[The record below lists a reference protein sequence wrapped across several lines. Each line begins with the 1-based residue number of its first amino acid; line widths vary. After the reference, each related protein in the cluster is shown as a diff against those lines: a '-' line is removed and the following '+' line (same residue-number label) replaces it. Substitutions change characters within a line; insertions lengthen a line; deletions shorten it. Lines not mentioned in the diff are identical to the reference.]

1 MPDGPSD
8 THTAAGHGP
17 HAGLSAQLELTVGAE
32 DTADHFRSGDV
43 PVLATPRL
51 LALCEEATCRA
62 TDGHLTAAQSS
73 VATRV
78 QFDHLAPVGL
88 GSVVLAEATL
98 VKVEGRRLIFTVSAA
113 RLEAEGGGLVGAG
126 RVTRVVVDRSAF
138 LAKAGT
144 PGKPSAA
151 TPAATGGPRLLAG
164 AGPVVAAFVTFG
176 LFWGSWAVMLFN
188 IQHAF
193 SLNDAQLGVLLAVAI
208 AVAGAS
214 TAVMAHL
221 ADRVGA
227 RRLLWIALFAWS
239 VLLCVLALTREKW
252 AFATVLVLVEVA
264 GGSIDTAMNAEASHR
279 LVGNPSALV
288 RLHALFNAG
297 ALTGAA
303 VAALVIHAGVSWR
316 WVWPGVAVV
325 ALVIGVW
332 ALVTDPGTA
341 LSPAQAGGAGQTTHP
356 LRRLRRD
363 GLLVLLLVFALA
375 EVTEG
380 GVDTWGVLYLRNH
393 LATGVLLGAGAYVVG
408 QLMAA
413 TTRGAGGSLLGRL
426 TTRKALIVGGCV
438 AGGGI
443 LLESVSPVAGVAAL
457 GLALGAGGA
466 SLFWP
471 LVMST
476 VSRLASQ
483 VVSAVGTFTAAGYVG
498 WVAGAPIVGWVSQS
512 LGPARGLQVLAL
524 ASFGVAACTYFGPHR
539 RLAEGDSG

>member
-1 MPDGPSD
+1 M
-8 THTAAGHGP
+8 
-17 HAGLSAQLELTVGAE
+17 
-32 DTADHFRSGDV
+32 
-43 PVLATPRL
+43 
-51 LALCEEATCRA
+51 
-62 TDGHLTAAQSS
+62 
-73 VATRV
+73 
-78 QFDHLAPVGL
+78 
-88 GSVVLAEATL
+88 
-98 VKVEGRRLIFTVSAA
+98 
-113 RLEAEGGGLVGAG
+113 
-126 RVTRVVVDRSAF
+126 
-138 LAKAGT
+138 
-144 PGKPSAA
+144 
-151 TPAATGGPRLLAG
+151 
-164 AGPVVAAFVTFG
+164 VAAFFTFG
-176 LFWGSWAVMLFN
+176 LFWGSWAVMLFD
-188 IQHAF
+188 IQRAF

-208 AVAGAS
+208 AMAGVS
-214 TAVMAHL
+214 SAVMAHL

-239 VLLCVLALTREKW
+239 ALLCVLALTRERW

-279 LVGNPSALV
+279 LIGNPSALV
-288 RLHALFNAG
+288 RLHALFNTG

-325 ALVIGVW
+325 ALVVGVW
-332 ALVTDPGTA
+332 ALATDPGTA
-341 LSPAQAGGAGQTTHP
+341 LAPSHAGGAAQTIHP

-408 QLMAA
+408 QLVAA
-413 TTRGAGGSLLGRL
+413 TTRGAGGTLLGRL
-426 TTRKALIVGGCV
+426 STRRALILGGCV

-443 LLESVSPVAGVAAL
+443 LLESISPVAGVAAL

-524 ASFGVAACTYFGPHR
+524 ASFGVAACTFLGPHR
-539 RLAEGDSG
+539 RVAEGGSG